1 MNNYNILGIVIIV
14 SLLTIVYYFNLNK
27 ESFQNNMS
35 ECNDINSDYCQAF
48 NENSPECDDAHP
60 SNVSNTCKR
69 TCNKCPDQQQPN
81 ELSFSEQEQEP
92 SELNNLDRTD
102 AEDNLLNQ
110 SNQNNSMMQNNT
122 MMQNNSMDV
131 SIEEE
136 LSTNV
141 PTPYNESINNIYTEE
156 TSNNIETINNITYK
170 FNADESLINSFK
182 NTNLRLQFSEQF
194 NIPQNKIKS
203 IDITKGSIFV
213 TVTFTEPIF
222 IDTFEDFFVK
232 INEVTYKGTTNF
244 ESVESEIVG
253 PEIGYAGLNIGNN
266 KVQIDNL
273 INMANNSNMNDIQ
286 DYLKN
291 FSLKDLMNILKQLMS
306 LNMNSNGM
314 PDLIE
319 LLNNMINSKNNSND
333 YYNSN
338 NSNNF
343 NNVNSVE
350 RSNDPRISQKYI
362 KGVGNVFAP
371 KIIISDDNNNI

>member
-14 SLLTIVYYFNLNK
+14 ILLSIIFYFNYNK
-27 ESFQNNMS
+27 ESFNNNVS
-35 ECNDINSDYCQAF
+35 ECSDINAEYCQAF
-48 NENSPECDDAHP
+48 NQNSPECDDSHP
-60 SNVSNTCKR
+60 SNISQTCQR
-69 TCNKCPDQQQPN
+69 TCNKCPDQQQVN
-81 ELSFSEQEQEP
+81 ELSFSEQEPEVN
-92 SELNNLDRTD
+92 SENSMNQSMNNLQV
-102 AEDNLLNQ
+102 N
-110 SNQNNSMMQNNT
+110 
-122 MMQNNSMDV
+122 
-131 SIEEE
+131 EEV
-136 LSTNV
+136 LSENV
-141 PTPYNESINNIYTEE
+141 PTPYNEPINNIYTEE

-182 NTNLRLQFSEQF
+182 NTNLRLLFSEEF

-203 IDITKGSIFV
+203 IDITKGSVFV

-273 INMANNSNMNDIQ
+273 LNMANNSNMNDIQ

-291 FSLKDLMNILKQLMS
+291 FSLKDLMYILKQLMS